1 MIKIIVTYVTS
12 FVSILMLILAFA
24 TSHWNQHTIKK
35 AGLNANQVHY
45 HYEGLYERCFD
56 VYENGT
62 YVESKSNCLNLKVAA
77 WNVMV
82 MILLSISMFL
92 FILAFVF
99 AAIYSFYT
107 RRTKYPIVVNCSLI
121 GIAAVSAFIAMMI
134 YTFKFWDED
143 IYFSWSY
150 GAGWTTVA
158 MALIGIVLIMADR

>member
-62 YVESKSNCLNLKVAA
+62 YVESKSNCLNLKVEGMFVNL
-77 WNVMV
+77 WIFSHR
-82 MILLSISMFL
+82 ILFL
-92 FILAFVF
+92 MKIDGY
-99 AAIYSFYT
+99 I
-107 RRTKYPIVVNCSLI
+107 IVHL
-121 GIAAVSAFIAMMI
+121 
-134 YTFKFWDED
+134 
-143 IYFSWSY
+143 
-150 GAGWTTVA
+150 
-158 MALIGIVLIMADR
+158 